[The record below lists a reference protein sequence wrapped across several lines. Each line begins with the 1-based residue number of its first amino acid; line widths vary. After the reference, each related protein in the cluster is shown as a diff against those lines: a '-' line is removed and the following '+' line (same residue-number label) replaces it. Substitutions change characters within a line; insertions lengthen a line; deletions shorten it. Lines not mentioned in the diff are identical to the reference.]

1 MSYRGGGGRGRGG
14 GGGGRGG
21 GGGGR
26 GGEYYKNKYGGGG
39 RGGGGGSGGFGGGGG
54 GGGSGFPASGGRSDP
69 TSFRYLGD
77 VRALADG
84 LSRLDGAPYPAYK
97 DMVGEWALGP
107 GLSLFIDRVQA
118 DPYAPP
124 SRARVRVELGA
135 AGFPAALH
143 ASRVRTAAFC
153 DYLTRR
159 FWAAVHGR
167 GMDTAAGGGGGWGGS
182 KGGDLNV
189 DCPGQHVLERTSCL
203 LVDGRAIEVRFTV
216 ALPARGR
223 SIEGRSAARILAE
236 ALPAACRASLY
247 AAALDGA
254 ALAAHVTSVEDQEHL
269 REVGLPAAGLIAFVA
284 NGAVL
289 PRASGADD
297 RPMAA
302 AGVVKF
308 RSPPGMEVTV
318 KLPSGRSVSGMGIR
332 PGITLVVGGGF
343 HGKSTLLAALEVGV
357 YNHIPGDGREF
368 VAAAPSAVS
377 IRAEDG
383 RSVTGVDISPF
394 INNLPFGK
402 PTTSWSSADASGSTS
417 QAANIMEALEARSRV
432 LLIDEDL
439 AATNFMIRDVRMQ
452 ALVPPAKEPIT
463 PMIARIRSLYERAGV
478 SSVLVIGGAGDYF
491 EVADAVIMMDCY
503 APRDVT
509 AEAKAIATRMPS
521 GASFATVGAA
531 AAAFAKPPVPR
542 RLSCASVRAVA
553 AGGRGRVTVRAK
565 GTVEF
570 GGTELDLSAVAQVVE
585 ASQTRSIAAAVEALG
600 GRTALQEAG
609 VAAAV
614 DALEAAVDGGG
625 LDALGG
631 GRERLGNLA
640 RPRAVEVHCA
650 LNRLRG
656 VELLPR

>member
-1 MSYRGGGGRGRGG
+1 MSYRGGGGRGRGGG

-26 GGEYYKNKYGGGG
+26 GGEYYKNNGF
-39 RGGGGGSGGFGGGGG
+39 GGGGGDFGGSSGGGG
-54 GGGSGFPASGGRSDP
+54 GGGSGFVASGGRSDP

-77 VRALADG
+77 ARALADG
-84 LSRLDGAPYPAYK
+84 LFRLDGAPYPAYK
-97 DMVGEWALGP
+97 DLIGEWALGP
-107 GLSLFIDRVQA
+107 GRSLFIDRVQA

-135 AGFPAALH
+135 AGFPATLH
-143 ASRVRTAAFC
+143 SSRVRKVAFC

-159 FWAAVHGR
+159 FWAAIHGR
-167 GMDTAAGGGGGWGGS
+167 GMDVAAGGGGGWGGS

-203 LVDGRAIEVRFTV
+203 LVEGRAIEVRFTV

-236 ALPAACRASLY
+236 ALPSACQASLY
-247 AAALDGA
+247 AASLDMA

-269 REVGLPAAGLIAFVA
+269 REVGLPAAGLIGFVV

-297 RPMAA
+297 RPMAPT
-302 AGVVKF
+302 GVVGF
-308 RSPPGMEVTV
+308 RSPPSMEVTV
-318 KLPSGRSVSGMGIR
+318 KLPSGRSVTGMGIR

-368 VAAAPSAVS
+368 VSAIPSAVS

-402 PTTSWSSADASGSTS
+402 PTKSWSSADASGSTS

-491 EVADAVIMMDCY
+491 EVADSVIMMDCY
-503 APRDVT
+503 APHDVT
-509 AEAKAIATRMPS
+509 AKAKDIAARMPS
-521 GASFATVGAA
+521 GTSFATAGVTTGA
-531 AAAFAKPPVPR
+531 FTMPPSPR

-553 AGGRGRVTVRAK
+553 SSGRGRVTVRAK

-570 GGTELDLSAVAQVVE
+570 GSTTLDLSAVAQVVE
-585 ASQTRSIAAAVEALG
+585 VSQTRSIASAVEALG
-600 GRTALQEAG
+600 GQTALQEAG

-614 DALEAAVDGGG
+614 DALEAAVDRDG

-631 GRERLGNLA
+631 GRERLGNLS
-640 RPRAVEVHCA
+640 RPRTVEVHCA

-656 VELLPR
+656 VELLQR

>member
-1 MSYRGGGGRGRGG
+1 M
-14 GGGGRGG
+14 
-21 GGGGR
+21 
-26 GGEYYKNKYGGGG
+26 
-39 RGGGGGSGGFGGGGG
+39 
-54 GGGSGFPASGGRSDP
+54 
-69 TSFRYLGD
+69 
-77 VRALADG
+77 
-84 LSRLDGAPYPAYK
+84 
-97 DMVGEWALGP
+97 
-107 GLSLFIDRVQA
+107 
-118 DPYAPP
+118 
-124 SRARVRVELGA
+124 
-135 AGFPAALH
+135 
-143 ASRVRTAAFC
+143 
-153 DYLTRR
+153 
-159 FWAAVHGR
+159 
-167 GMDTAAGGGGGWGGS
+167 
-182 KGGDLNV
+182 
-189 DCPGQHVLERTSCL
+189 
-203 LVDGRAIEVRFTV
+203 RFTV

-223 SIEGRSAARILAE
+223 SIEGRAAARILAE
-236 ALPAACRASLY
+236 SLPAACRASLY
-247 AAALDGA
+247 AAALDAA

-269 REVGLPAAGLIAFVA
+269 REVGLPAAGLVAFVA

-302 AGVVKF
+302 AGVVAF
-308 RSPPGMEVTV
+308 RSPPGMEVTI

-368 VAAAPSAVS
+368 VVAAPSAVS

-417 QAANIMEALEARSRV
+417 QAANIMEALEARARV

-463 PMIARIRSLYERAGV
+463 PMIARIRALYERAGV

-491 EVADAVIMMDCY
+491 DVADAVVMMDCY

-509 AEAKAIATRMPS
+509 ADAKAIASRLPS
-521 GASFATVGAA
+521 GASFDAAGPAA
-531 AAAFAKPPVPR
+531 AAAPFGRPPTPR

-600 GRTALQEAG
+600 GRSALQEAG

-614 DALEAAVDGGG
+614 DALEAAVDAGG
-625 LDALGG
+625 LDALTG

-640 RPRAVEVHCA
+640 RPRPVEVHCA
-650 LNRLRG
+650 VNRLRG
-656 VELLPR
+656 VEVLPR